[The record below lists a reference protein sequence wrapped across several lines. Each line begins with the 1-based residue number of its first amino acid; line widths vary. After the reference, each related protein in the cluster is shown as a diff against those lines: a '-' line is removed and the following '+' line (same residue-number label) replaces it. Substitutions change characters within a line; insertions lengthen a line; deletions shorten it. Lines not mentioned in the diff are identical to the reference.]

1 MTGTVDR
8 ADVAEVL
15 TPAASLQ
22 CPYFIHI
29 GVVKSMHRAK
39 TRAMNG
45 TMSRTS
51 KNSDSDADSVDLNR
65 TIPLGF
71 SDADV
76 VTRMFLLGRGLG
88 PDSTHSSTRRG
99 QAAVGAVFMASTE
112 NTTFELV
119 AAQGAGPLQVSG
131 PACGSVREQGLV
143 RVSPG
148 SANPVDTSES
158 VSESVS

>member
-65 TIPLGF
+65 TIPLGL

-76 VTRMFLLGRGLG
+76 VTRMF
-88 PDSTHSSTRRG
+88 
-99 QAAVGAVFMASTE
+99 
-112 NTTFELV
+112 
-119 AAQGAGPLQVSG
+119 
-131 PACGSVREQGLV
+131 
-143 RVSPG
+143 
-148 SANPVDTSES
+148 
-158 VSESVS
+158 